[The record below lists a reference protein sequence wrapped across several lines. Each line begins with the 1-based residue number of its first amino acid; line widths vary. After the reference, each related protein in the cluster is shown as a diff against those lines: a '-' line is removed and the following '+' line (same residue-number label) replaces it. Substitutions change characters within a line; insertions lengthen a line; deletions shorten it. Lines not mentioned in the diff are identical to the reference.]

1 MDQIKIGKFI
11 AQCRNE
17 KGLTQEALGE
27 ILGVSNKTI
36 SRWENGHYLPDIE
49 MMQLL
54 SKEFNVSIN
63 ELISGERLKESNY
76 REKAEENL
84 ISALENRSFT
94 LKEKTEFYKKKWLKE
109 HISSIVLSVVAWVA
123 VIVALIFQGA
133 QGYLIGTISGLLAI
147 FFYVVRYNQMMIY
160 VEDRVFDKIEKK

>member
-84 ISALENRSFT
+84 ISALENSSFT

>member
-84 ISALENRSFT
+84 ISALENSSFT

-133 QGYLIGTISGLLAI
+133 QGYLIGTISGLLAF